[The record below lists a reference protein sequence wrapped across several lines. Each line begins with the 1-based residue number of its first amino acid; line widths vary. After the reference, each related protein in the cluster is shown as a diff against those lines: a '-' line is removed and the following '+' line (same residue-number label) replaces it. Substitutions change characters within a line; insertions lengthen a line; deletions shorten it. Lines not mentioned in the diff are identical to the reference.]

1 MELSKKE
8 LSYLLNSDFLLT
20 KNLIIQKIESLL
32 GETELELQQQLKS
45 STFRFPPN
53 TLTKGGK
60 ISKGENYKGLPY
72 LVLDYPRKF
81 KTKEIFAYR
90 VMFWWG
96 HHFSTTLHLGHMD
109 LMKYR
114 ETFVDQLE
122 KLHNQNIFFCV
133 NDSPWEHHFQK
144 DNYVLIDRLGR
155 QEISDFLVDH
165 QFLKLSKKLDLDK
178 WKLLPHFAVENLILF
193 LKCLDK
199 ID

>member
-1 MELSKKE
+1 M
-8 LSYLLNSDFLLT
+8 NSDFLLT
-20 KNLIIQKIESLL
+20 KNLAIQKIESLL
-32 GETELELQQQLKS
+32 TKTELALKQQLKS

-81 KTKEIFAYR
+81 KTQEIFAYR

-96 HHFSTTLHLGHMD
+96 HYFSATLHLGHMD

-114 ETFVDQLE
+114 ETIVDQLE
-122 KLHNQNIFFCV
+122 KLHNQNVFFCV

-144 DNYVLIDRLGR
+144 DNYVKIDRLGR
-155 QEISDFLVDH
+155 QEINNFLVDH
-165 QFLKLSKKLDLDK
+165 QFIKLSKKLDLDK
-178 WKLLPHFAVENLILF
+178 WELLPQFAVESLILF
-193 LKCLDK
+193 LRCLDK